1 MVGVCFNFGRLGR
14 LGQLTSEV
22 RLGRL
27 SSEHSGLLVAATG
40 TLTRMAAVLS
50 CCDRVELL
58 NRCGRQTIRCDL
70 PLR

>member
-1 MVGVCFNFGRLGR
+1 MVGVCFNFGREVR
-14 LGQLTSEV
+14 L

-40 TLTRMAAVLS
+40 TLARVAAVLS
-50 CCDRVELL
+50 CCGP
-58 NRCGRQTIRCDL
+58 CGTAFPVPAVDKPYNAVRL